1 MVPVTKTWEELG
13 FKGIP
18 EARPQVEKGVDLFE
32 KLPDAD
38 KEKILGKAGFQAY
51 KAGVVKFEDF
61 VGRRLSRRWGTM
73 RYARSLRDILWPK
86 GARKWVT
93 EAIKAQRLQDE
104 PNKLI
109 REWLNPKRM
118 PTEAE
123 IKRVLAHVARAPFS
137 TRPVAVD
144 KSIRGQVFQG
154 RKLGDREPSIIAHF
168 AKRVL
173 INRQWTGD
181 VTPAEFVDHL
191 HFAFLEQSAKR
202 AVYVGHDQRTY
213 FSVLAPNTIPS
224 DRLGSDSQP
233 FLWVVYTADYGTIV
247 TGYQVPGIEEITL
260 PAKVR
265 WL

>member
-1 MVPVTKTWEELG
+1 VPETS
-13 FKGIP
+13 
-18 EARPQVEKGVDLFE
+18 AQVERGTLDLFE
-32 KLPDAD
+32 RLPDGR
-38 KEKILGKAGFQAY
+38 KRQILGPAKFAAYQNGKLKPEDMAGFRRD
-51 KAGVVKFEDF
+51 KKWGP
-61 VGRRLSRRWGTM
+61 VG
-73 RYARSLRDILWPK
+73 YERSLRDILGSK
-86 GARKWVT
+86 QAEKWIA
-93 EAIKAQRLQDE
+93 EAVKAKRMQDE
-104 PNKLI
+104 PNRLI
-109 REWLNPKRM
+109 REWLNPKRK

-123 IKRVLAHVARAPFS
+123 IRKVLDHVAKAPFS